1 MKIKFKKLNP
11 NAVLPSY
18 KHEGDSGMDVSS
30 VEDAVIQPH
39 SFVKVGCGL
48 AAEIP
53 DGYEI
58 QVRPRSGLQCKFG
71 IVGAWG
77 TVDAGYKGEIGI
89 ALYNH
94 NDEPYYVRAG
104 DRVAQFVVA
113 PVLRVEIEETE
124 TLSESDRGASGFGS
138 TGIQ

>member
-11 NAVLPSY
+11 QATLPCY
-18 KHEGDSGMDVSS
+18 KHKGDSGMDVSS
-30 VEDAVIQPH
+30 VEEAVIQPH
-39 SFVKVGCGL
+39 SFTMVKSGL

-58 QVRPRSGLQCKFG
+58 QVRPRSGLQCRFG

-94 NDEPYYVRAG
+94 NDEPYYVRVG

-113 PVLRVEIEETE
+113 PVLRVEVEETQE
-124 TLSESDRGASGFGS
+124 LSESDRGARGFGS